1 MQMIFKLRKNATIA
15 SDRSEF
21 TQSEIYGGLGL
32 NKRMSIFEMFPE
44 EFISRNS
51 LCSYKELFTRDNSLG
66 GI

>member
-1 MQMIFKLRKNATIA
+1 MIFKLRKNATIA

-51 LCSYKELFTRDNSLG
+51 LCSYNELFTRDNSLG